1 MRWAMIGTGR
11 VNEQMATAI
20 QNSSTS
26 SLQGVYSRSS
36 EKVKSF
42 VQTHGGKRAYLSLEE
57 LLADEEVE
65 VLHIA
70 SPNTFHLEHV
80 LAAAAAGKHVM
91 CEKPLANDVQSC
103 VEMIEACRSAKVR
116 LGVGFQY
123 RQHSAHRKMR
133 ALVADQKFG
142 EVVFAD
148 AAVHLPPM
156 TIPAWYQDQTIAGGG
171 VLPMSGV
178 HRLDL
183 LRFVIGSEVAEVSAF
198 MDNRLSNGKFED
210 VVAAMLRFENGVIAT
225 VRFTLEARSSGE
237 GISINARNG
246 WAVARGTTSQWWG
259 LGNGD
264 LEISLDGNIT
274 QEEIVSKDLYE
285 LQVQDFESVIAGGG
299 EFFASGTDGLRAVE
313 ISLAINESSAT
324 GKVIKVLRH

>member
-20 QNSSTS
+20 DNSPTST
-26 SLQGVYSRSS
+26 LQGVYSRSS
-36 EKVKSF
+36 EKVQNF
-42 VQTHGGKRAYLSLEE
+42 VETHGGNRAYSSLKE
-57 LLADEEVE
+57 LLADENVD

-70 SPNTFHLEHV
+70 SPNAFHREHV
-80 LAAAAAGKHVM
+80 LAAAAAGKHVL

-103 VEMIEACRSAKVR
+103 IDMIEACNTAKVR

-123 RQHSAHRKMR
+123 RQHPAHREMR

-156 TIPAWYQDQTIAGGG
+156 PIPAWYADQAVAGGG

-183 LRFVIGSEVAEVSAF
+183 LRFVIGSEIADVSAF
-198 MDNRLSNGKFED
+198 TDTRLPNGKFED

-225 VRFTLEARSSGE
+225 VRFTLEARSSSE
-237 GISINARNG
+237 GISVNARDG

-259 LGNGD
+259 AGNGE
-264 LEISLDGNIT
+264 LEVSVGGKVM
-274 QEEIVSKDLYE
+274 QKEIPSEDLYQ
-285 LQVQDFESVIAGGG
+285 LQVQDFESAITNGS

-313 ISLAINESSAT
+313 ITLAIHESSAT
-324 GKVIKVLRH
+324 GKVIKVVRH